1 MSTDTQAERSS
12 LETAPEPAK
21 VVIQTSLTD
30 IVSAIG
36 VGVMVV
42 ISTVIIVTAMIEGT
56 FLQ

>member
-1 MSTDTQAERSS
+1 MSTDTRAERSS
-12 LETAPEPAK
+12 LETAPEPTR